1 MPLSR
6 TAEAAWKLTDV
17 RGYELHA
24 EFIQAI
30 KAKSPRL
37 CETYGLCED
46 YDLADA
52 LIGVYHQ
59 YLRDKQ
65 RLPMARAIAGRE
77 RSIQKIYET
86 GSLGQATSG
95 AIVELKVFGR
105 LKSLKEPED
114 KKSTNAL
121 RSAVRN
127 VWKAREKRD
136 AGVDKHKRGG
146 RYPDQGV
153 ATVCRT
159 LAFIYY
165 RGTGKLPSSGHGKG
179 GFRGRF
185 MKFAVACLQLLSIEI
200 PLEQVEKYMLVVRE
214 HLRRPLRRSGRRK
227 RKGRARNSL

>member
-1 MPLSR
+1 MAHLVLPSLETAALPTESRIQTLMPLSR

-95 AIVELKVFGR
+95 AIVELKVFG
-105 LKSLKEPED
+105 LF
-114 KKSTNAL
+114 
-121 RSAVRN
+121 
-127 VWKAREKRD
+127 WK
-136 AGVDKHKRGG
+136 
-146 RYPDQGV
+146 
-153 ATVCRT
+153 
-159 LAFIYY
+159 
-165 RGTGKLPSSGHGKG
+165 SSG
-179 GFRGRF
+179 
-185 MKFAVACLQLLSIEI
+185 
-200 PLEQVEKYMLVVRE
+200 
-214 HLRRPLRRSGRRK
+214 
-227 RKGRARNSL
+227 